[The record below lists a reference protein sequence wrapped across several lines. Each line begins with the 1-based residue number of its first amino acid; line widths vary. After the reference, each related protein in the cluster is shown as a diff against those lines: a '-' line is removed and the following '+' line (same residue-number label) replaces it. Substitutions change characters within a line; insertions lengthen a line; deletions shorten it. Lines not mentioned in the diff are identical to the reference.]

1 MAMQSLALAKQQLRQ
16 WMQTGESFHV
26 RAPADSI
33 LIQDLDL
40 ENHPWINYRK
50 NLVASAKLE
59 TEVSKQLKTPEFNI
73 SVFGGVNSFS
83 NFKLYPGVQL
93 GVGLP
98 LWSGHHNARTKGSEI
113 SALIQQNELDR
124 QRKVLQSRRDQIMT
138 ELAIYQHALQ
148 QHEAI
153 DRSHQEALISTTSS
167 LFEKGEI
174 DFFQYIQS
182 LEHASDIKLRYLYNR
197 YMRNQLSIEL
207 NYLLD

>member
-1 MAMQSLALAKQQLRQ
+1 
-16 WMQTGESFHV
+16 
-26 RAPADSI
+26 
-33 LIQDLDL
+33 
-40 ENHPWINYRK
+40 
-50 NLVASAKLE
+50 
-59 TEVSKQLKTPEFNI
+59 
-73 SVFGGVNSFS
+73 
-83 NFKLYPGVQL
+83 
-93 GVGLP
+93 
-98 LWSGHHNARTKGSEI
+98 
-113 SALIQQNELDR
+113 
-124 QRKVLQSRRDQIMT
+124 MT

-148 QHEAI
+148 QHEAT